1 MKLSIC
7 MMVKDEEKN
16 LRRCLNSVKPLIE
29 EGIAELIIVDTG
41 SCDNT
46 VDIIKEYTD
55 KVYFHLWNN
64 NFSSM
69 RNISISYARG
79 EWIFILDADE
89 EVENVEE
96 LRKALL
102 NEKINDSNTL
112 ILEVKNIDT
121 LKDKDNIAYSPSTRI
136 FKNDGQFKYIGAVHN
151 QPIYKEPTYNTKV
164 SLVHYGYILGDK
176 ELMDKKFLRTKT
188 ILENELKKD
197 SNNVYYLFQ
206 LGVTYDMHGDFREGL
221 EEFKKAYNILKT
233 MSNRE
238 IYDRVYVY
246 GAYARCYYANGKYN
260 EAINICKQGIKYRA
274 DYIDLYFMMA
284 MAEKHQGE
292 LEEAKKHFLK
302 YFELINNFHK
312 LKISKDL
319 NIILYNINI
328 ESKDNAYY
336 NLSEIYISERN
347 YQRAYEFI
355 ILIKDKIKKSSLMPM
370 ALVRLNDISKLKK
383 YYNEIKEDEELTNYF
398 FSNLD
403 VEINKLVE
411 EEQYKIY
418 SELAA
423 LESEYGLYCKIK
435 ILKDEEKVLKTK
447 EFLNTFNF
455 RNKPLFYSEIFR
467 IMFNDSK
474 SLLDYFKK
482 INLNDLKEIV
492 KYLLDN
498 YDESKRIFKELLLK
512 CNIKSYDISGNKA
525 YIGISYVILI
535 NEYEENKTIYD
546 IDYEIFKRYIDSG
559 INYVS
564 QLYNIEKVR
573 IIYKEISS
581 SEERLFM
588 LMYLIKEHSLKNDIK
603 SVVRYIKEALNCN
616 KELIKYIGKY
626 KDEILR
632 DIS

>member
-41 SCDNT
+41 SSDNT
-46 VDIIKEYTD
+46 VDIVKEYTD

-64 NFSSM
+64 DFSSM

-79 EWIFILDADE
+79 EWLFILDADE

-96 LRKALL
+96 LRKVLL
-102 NEKINDSNTL
+102 NEKIKDRNTL

-121 LKDKDNIAYSPSTRI
+121 LKDKDNIAYSSSTRI

-151 QPIYKEPTYNTKV
+151 QPVYKEPTYNTKV

-176 ELMDKKFLRTKT
+176 ELMDKKFLRTTT
-188 ILENELKKD
+188 ILESELKKD
-197 SNNVYYLFQ
+197 PNNVYYLFQ
-206 LGVTYDMHGDFREGL
+206 LGVSYDMHGDFREGL

-238 IYDRVYVY
+238 IYARVYVH
-246 GAYARCYYANGKYN
+246 GAYARCCYANGKYN
-260 EAINICKQGIKYRA
+260 EVINICKQGIEYRD

-284 MAEKHQGE
+284 MAEKHQGD
-292 LEEAKKHFLK
+292 LKEAKKHFLK
-302 YFELINNFHK
+302 YFELINN
-312 LKISKDL
+312 LEISKDL

-336 NLSEIYISERN
+336 NLSEIYIDARDYE
-347 YQRAYEFI
+347 RAYELL
-355 ILIKDKIKKSSLMPM
+355 ILIKDKIKKSSLMSRV
-370 ALVRLNDISKLKK
+370 LVRLNDVSKLKK
-383 YYNEIKEDEELTNYF
+383 YYNKIKEDEGLTNYF
-398 FSNLD
+398 SSNLE
-403 VEINKLVE
+403 VEINKLTKD
-411 EEQYKIY
+411 EQYKIY

-435 ILKDEEKVLKTK
+435 VLNNEEKVLKTK
-447 EFLNTFNF
+447 EFLNTFDF
-455 RNKPLFYSEIFR
+455 RHKPLFYSEIFR
-467 IMFNDSK
+467 TMFNDSK
-474 SLLDYFKK
+474 SLFNYFKK

-498 YDESKRIFKELLLK
+498 YDESKGIFKELLLD

-546 IDYEIFKRYIDSG
+546 IDYEVFQRYIDSG
-559 INYVS
+559 INYVL
-564 QLYNIEKVR
+564 QLYNMEKVR
-573 IIYKEISS
+573 IIYKEVSS

-616 KELIKYIGKY
+616 KELVKYIGKY
-626 KDEILR
+626 KDEVLR

>member
-41 SCDNT
+41 SSDNT
-46 VDIIKEYTD
+46 VDIVKEYTD

-64 NFSSM
+64 DFSSM

-96 LRKALL
+96 LRKVLL
-102 NEKINDSNTL
+102 NEKIKDSNTL

-151 QPIYKEPTYNTKV
+151 QPVYKEPTYNTKV

-197 SNNVYYLFQ
+197 PNNVYYLFQ
-206 LGVTYDMHGDFREGL
+206 LGVSYDMHGDFREGL
-221 EEFKKAYNILKT
+221 EEFKKAYSILKT

-238 IYDRVYVY
+238 IYARVYVH
-246 GAYARCYYANGKYN
+246 GAYARCCYANGKYN
-260 EAINICKQGIKYRA
+260 EVINICKQGIEYRD

-284 MAEKHQGE
+284 MAEKHQGD
-292 LEEAKKHFLK
+292 LKEAKKHFLK
-302 YFELINNFHK
+302 YFELINN
-312 LKISKDL
+312 LEISKDL

-328 ESKDNAYY
+328 ESKDNVYY
-336 NLSEIYISERN
+336 NLSEIYIDARDYE
-347 YQRAYEFI
+347 RAYEFL
-355 ILIKDKIKKSSLMPM
+355 ILIKDKIRKSSLMSRV
-370 ALVRLNDISKLKK
+370 LVRLNDISKLKK
-383 YYNEIKEDEELTNYF
+383 YYNKIKEDKGLTNYF
-398 FSNLD
+398 LSNLE
-403 VEINKLVE
+403 VEINKLTKD
-411 EEQYKIY
+411 EQYKIY

-435 ILKDEEKVLKTK
+435 VLNNEEKILKTK
-447 EFLNTFNF
+447 EFLNTFDF
-455 RNKPLFYSEIFR
+455 RHKPLFYSEIFR

-474 SLLDYFKK
+474 SLFNYFKK

-498 YDESKRIFKELLLK
+498 YDESNGIFKELLLN

-535 NEYEENKTIYD
+535 NEYEENKTIYN
-546 IDYEIFKRYIDSG
+546 IDYEIFKRYIDNG
-559 INYVS
+559 INYVL
-564 QLYNIEKVR
+564 QLYNMEKVR
-573 IIYKEISS
+573 IIYKEVSS

-616 KELIKYIGKY
+616 KELIKYMGKY

>member
-41 SCDNT
+41 SSDNT
-46 VDIIKEYTD
+46 VDIVKEYTD

-64 NFSSM
+64 DFSSM

-96 LRKALL
+96 LRKVLL
-102 NEKINDSNTL
+102 NEKIKDSNTL

-151 QPIYKEPTYNTKV
+151 QPVYKEPTYNTKV

-176 ELMDKKFLRTKT
+176 ELMDKKFLRTTT
-188 ILENELKKD
+188 ILESELKKD
-197 SNNVYYLFQ
+197 PNNVYYLFQ
-206 LGVTYDMHGDFREGL
+206 LGVSYDMHGDFREGL

-233 MSNRE
+233 MSNIE
-238 IYDRVYVY
+238 IYDRIYVY
-246 GAYARCYYANGKYN
+246 GAYARCCYANGKYN
-260 EAINICKQGIKYRA
+260 EAINICKQGIEYRH

-284 MAEKHQGE
+284 MAEKHQGDLKE
-292 LEEAKKHFLK
+292 SKKHFLK

-312 LKISKDL
+312 LKISEDL

-336 NLSEIYISERN
+336 NLSEIYMDQSD
-347 YQRAYEFI
+347 YEKAHEFLA
-355 ILIKDKIKKSSLMPM
+355 LIKYKIKKNSLMPRV
-370 ALVRLNDISKLKK
+370 LVRLNDISKLKK
-383 YYNEIKEDEELTNYF
+383 YYNEIKEDEGLINYF
-398 FSNLD
+398 LSKLEL
-403 VEINKLVE
+403 EINKLTE

-418 SELAA
+418 RELGK
-423 LESEYGLYCKIK
+423 LENEYSLYCKIK
-435 ILKDEEKVLKTK
+435 ILKDEEKVIKAK
-447 EFLNTFNF
+447 EFLKTFDF
-455 RNKPLFYSEIFR
+455 RDKPLFYSEIFR

-474 SLLDYFKK
+474 SLFNYFKK
-482 INLNDLKEIV
+482 INLNDLKDIV

-498 YDESKRIFKELLLK
+498 YDESKGIFKELLLDF
-512 CNIKSYDISGNKA
+512 NIKSYDISGNKA

-535 NEYEENKTIYD
+535 NEYQENKTIYD
-546 IDYEIFKRYIDSG
+546 IDYGVFKRYIDSG
-559 INYVS
+559 INYVL
-564 QLYNIEKVR
+564 QLYNMEKVR
-573 IIYKEISS
+573 IIYKEVSS
-581 SEERLFM
+581 SEERFFM

-603 SVVRYIKEALNCN
+603 SVIRYIKEALNCN
-616 KELIKYIGKY
+616 RELIKYIGKY

-632 DIS
+632 DMS